1 LTVAAVDGTS
11 HEAPSAV
18 TDGDLEA
25 PSGLAHVA
33 TASFL
38 ASRISPTAGFWIALA
53 GGLALARIGQ
63 ERGARVGYGA
73 SIAAMLQTV
82 AVMGPIRFGIPF
94 TQALTA
100 PLLGR
105 LEARGRPAS
114 AQILA
119 CAAIR
124 LVQTAVFVAFAVLVL
139 VGGVDAYTDTY
150 DSVAS
155 WMPLLPE
162 GTRAALIAT
171 GVGLLAW
178 AAFASTVQ
186 VLVYRRGL
194 HRWPSDS
201 PHESRDAARE
211 PLDEGRRR
219 FDPRAVALA
228 AAIAF
233 ALLMSSTR
241 WPLLAGVTAWLAV
254 AWWAARADRDV
265 IAVGLAIAGTLAIGI
280 FVFAVIGGAGLDLA
294 LRRASRAGLL
304 VLVATWLR
312 AAAGA
317 AGLREVSR
325 RTLRRLR
332 ALPAT
337 REAAIVLDEL
347 GTGRQLGPAASSIL
361 EELRPVPKRPIPVLD
376 AVLRWVVAESSRF
389 RAVPHDIAV
398 RLHARPLDAV
408 LVFLALAPLAVLTA

>member
-1 LTVAAVDGTS
+1 V
-11 HEAPSAV
+11 
-18 TDGDLEA
+18 

-53 GGLALARIGQ
+53 GGLALARIGEQ
-63 ERGARVGYGA
+63 RGARVGYGA

-82 AVMGPIRFGIPF
+82 AVMGPIRFGVPF

-105 LEARGRPAS
+105 LEAHGRSVPA
-114 AQILA
+114 QVLA

-162 GTRAALIAT
+162 GTRAALIT
-171 GVGLLAW
+171 TVVSLLTW

-194 HRWPSDS
+194 HRWPSEQRS
-201 PHESRDAARE
+201 ASRGAAPE
-211 PLDEGRRR
+211 PLDDVRRR

-233 ALLMSSTR
+233 VLLMSSTS
-241 WPLLAGVTAWLAV
+241 WLLLAAVATWLAL
-254 AWWAARADRDV
+254 AWSTAHGDRDIVGVGVV
-265 IAVGLAIAGTLAIGI
+265 ITCTLALGI
-280 FVFAVIGGAGLDLA
+280 FVFAMIGGAGLDLA
-294 LRRASRAGLL
+294 LRRAARAGLL

-325 RTLRRLR
+325 RTLERLR
-332 ALPAT
+332 ALPAA
-337 REAAIVLDEL
+337 REASTVLGEL
-347 GTGRQLGPAASSIL
+347 GTGRQLGPAASSLL
-361 EELRPVPKRPIPVLD
+361 EDLRPVPKQPMPVLD
-376 AVLRWVVAESSRF
+376 AVLGWVAAESARF
-389 RAVPHDIAV
+389 RAVPPALAL
-398 RLHARPLDAV
+398 RLRARPLDGV
-408 LVFLALAPLAVLTA
+408 LLLLALAPVALLL

>member
-1 LTVAAVDGTS
+1 LAVATVDRTSRDAPAATA
-11 HEAPSAV
+11 E
-18 TDGDLEA
+18 DLDV

-63 ERGARVGYGA
+63 ERGARIGYGA

-82 AVMGPIRFGIPF
+82 AVMGPIRFGVPF

-114 AQILA
+114 TQILA

-124 LVQTAVFVAFAVLVL
+124 LVQTAIFVAFAVLVL

-162 GTRAALIAT
+162 GTHAALIAT
-171 GVGLLAW
+171 GVGLLLW

-194 HRWPSDS
+194 HAWPLGSSHELRDAGPEPSD
-201 PHESRDAARE
+201 PGH
-211 PLDEGRRR
+211 RR

-228 AAIAF
+228 AGISF
-233 ALLMSSTR
+233 VLLLSSTK
-241 WPLLAGVTAWLAV
+241 WSLLGAVAAWLAV
-254 AWWAARADRDV
+254 AWWAARGDRDV
-265 IAVGLAIAGTLAIGI
+265 VRVGLAITGTLALGI
-280 FVFAVIGGAGLDLA
+280 FAFAMIGGAGLDLA
-294 LRRASRAGLL
+294 LRRAARASLL

-317 AGLREVSR
+317 PGLREVSR

-337 REAAIVLDEL
+337 REASVVLDEL
-347 GTGRQLGPAASSIL
+347 GTGRQLAPAATSLL
-361 EELRPVPKRPIPVLD
+361 EELRPVPKAPIPVLD
-376 AVLRWVVAESSRF
+376 AVFRWVVAESSRF
-389 RAVPHDIAV
+389 RAVPHDVAL
-398 RLHARPLDAV
+398 RLHARPLDGLLV
-408 LVFLALAPLAVLTA
+408 LLALAPLAVLVA

>member
-1 LTVAAVDGTS
+1 VAPPAAATGELDV
-11 HEAPSAV
+11 
-18 TDGDLEA
+18 

-82 AVMGPIRFGIPF
+82 AIMGPIRFGVPF

-105 LEARGRPAS
+105 LEALRRSQAT
-114 AQILA
+114 QIIV

-124 LVQTAVFVAFAVLVL
+124 LAQNAVFVAFGVLVL

-150 DSVAS
+150 DSIARRL
-155 WMPLLPE
+155 PLLPE
-162 GTRAALIAT
+162 GTDAALIAT
-171 GVGLLAW
+171 AISLLVW
-178 AAFASTVQ
+178 AVFASTVQ

-194 HRWPSDS
+194 LRWPQQP
-201 PHESRDAARE
+201 PHVPREVAPEPGDDA
-211 PLDEGRRR
+211 RRR

-233 ALLMSSTR
+233 VLLLASTS
-241 WPLLAGVTAWLAV
+241 WPLLAGVAAWLAL
-254 AWWAARADRDV
+254 AWWSARGDRDIV
-265 IAVGLAIAGTLAIGI
+265 PVGLAIAGTLAAGV
-280 FVFAVIGGAGLDLA
+280 FVFVLIGGADFDVA
-294 LRRASRAGLL
+294 LRRAARAGLL

-312 AAAGA
+312 AAAGP

-332 ALPAT
+332 RLPAA
-337 REAAIVLDEL
+337 REAGAVLEEL
-347 GTGRQLGPAASSIL
+347 GTGKQLGPAAGTIMEQL
-361 EELRPVPKRPIPVLD
+361 GEVPKRPMRVLD
-376 AVLRWVVAESSRF
+376 AILDWVAAESARF
-389 RAVPHDIAV
+389 RSVPHDVAI
-398 RLHARPLDAV
+398 RLRARPVDLV
-408 LVFLALAPLAVLTA
+408 LVLLALAPLAPLVL